1 MVTRRMMMGLSLGGF
16 FAAAAATAG
25 IMVWNTQASAKEP
38 LGQQWPNGQ
47 YVSMDQIDHSSYDS
61 LLQKYVDKNGMVN
74 YGAWQRNS
82 ADRKLLGQ
90 YLVQLS
96 KASPSIK
103 SSREGQLA
111 FWINAYNATT
121 LEGMLQEY
129 PTSSIRNHTA
139 KIAGYN
145 IWKDLPLLVGGKPHS
160 LEAIEHQI
168 LRKIGEPRIHFAIV
182 CASVGCPR
190 LLNQAYVPDR
200 LEEQLA
206 MNSRDFFSRPQNFR
220 VDANGTMHVSAILD
234 WFGEDFGATQQ
245 AQFTTLQQYLPE
257 NAQRVAVNPRAKVT
271 FQEYDWS
278 INEQKAARTTSAPA
292 KAKAGSGKR

>member
-1 MVTRRMMMGLSLGGF
+1 MMMGLSMGGF
-16 FAAAAATAG
+16 FAAAAAIAG
-25 IMVWNTQASAKEP
+25 LLVWNTHVSAKEP
-38 LGQQWPNGQ
+38 LGRQLPNGQ
-47 YVSMDQIDHSSYDS
+47 YVSMDKIDHSSYDS

-74 YGAWQRNS
+74 YRAWQKNS

-168 LRKIGEPRIHFAIV
+168 LRKMSEPRIHFAIV